1 MTWIPVEAEF
11 VHGILRGYKVRFK
24 ELAQTSALDWITE
37 TVGSSV
43 NYIELSG
50 LKPQTTYEVQ
60 VSAFTIRDGN
70 YSESVIATAHK
81 ERK

>member
-37 TVGSSV
+37 TVGSSG

-70 YSESVIATAHK
+70 YSESVIATTNK

>member
-24 ELAQTSALDWITE
+24 ELASALDRITE

-70 YSESVIATAHK
+70 YSESVIATTHK
-81 ERK
+81 GRK